1 MPWAVS
7 LEIALAALMVI
18 LTLLIPSGRLRD
30 MFVRLSLLVLTVWHG
45 PTTRV
50 RRTLTTTRGL
60 ATREGVCVNR
70 ICGGNGWEI
79 LEHAL
84 LLGR

>member
-7 LEIALAALMVI
+7 LEIAPAALMVI
-18 LTLLIPSGRLRD
+18 LALLIPSGRLRD
-30 MFVRLSLLVLTVWHG
+30 VFVWLSLLVLAIWHR

-60 ATREGVCVNR
+60 ATWEGVGVNC
-70 ICGGNGWEI
+70 ICRGNRWEV
-79 LEHAL
+79 LEHV